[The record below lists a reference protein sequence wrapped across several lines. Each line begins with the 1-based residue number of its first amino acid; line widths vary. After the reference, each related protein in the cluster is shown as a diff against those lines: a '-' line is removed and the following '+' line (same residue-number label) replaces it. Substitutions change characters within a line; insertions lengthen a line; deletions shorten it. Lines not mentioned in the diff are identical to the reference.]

1 MKISAVS
8 IRKAQARRV
17 FPVYLWLIAVGCTQV
32 AQAADEQVLAA
43 LQAAQ
48 RNDVL
53 ALDQHAALMKTS
65 GSVLAN
71 YPEYL
76 KYNASLA
83 TQSPDSLIAYAKQY
97 PESALTEKLLAD
109 YAEIQATNGRYELVR
124 QVAPYV
130 VNADLSEQCALAQ
143 AQAANQNQLPLVDL
157 REQLW
162 LETAK
167 IPSLC
172 QTVISQLLRSEL
184 TTTEE
189 RQQRLWTML
198 RVDNTSAALDVAIVL
213 QIGLDQTTLT
223 QIAKNPDAYL
233 LNPVVNSPAEQAL
246 YLYALA
252 RVAERATE
260 AAAAHLEQE
269 QRNIPAQ
276 AKLYAYR
283 ILAMS
288 STGQRAAVQG
298 FNSNTVRWFDQS
310 VGYPFSDAEAELYA
324 RHAVRD
330 GAWDSVLRALDRM
343 TFNTQK
349 KTEWQYWFARA
360 IQARNTTEGNKI
372 ASQFYR
378 ALATETDYYGLLSRD
393 RLGIKTSNLPPMYQP
408 TAQDRQRL
416 SQNPHF
422 QRAFALRNVEAPA
435 VWYNREWNWAVR
447 DAVLKKDD
455 GMLLAAA
462 QQATQL
468 GWYDRAI
475 YAAERTTTK
484 FNDQWRYPMPYQDL
498 VVNYSQQVGLDP
510 AWTYG
515 LIRQE
520 SRFATV
526 ARSHVGASG
535 LMQIMPDT
543 GRWIANRLGEPYRA
557 SSLTDMNT
565 NVRYGTFYLSH
576 ILQQLDSHPVLASAG
591 YNAGPT
597 RARRWQPV
605 VQPLDADQY
614 TESIPFLETRDYV
627 KHLMTNA
634 VHYGLLLQRSEQSLG
649 QRMRPIPARIAE

>member
-184 TTTEE
+184 TTPDE

-198 RVDNTSAALDVAIVL
+198 RVNNTNAALDAAGVL
-213 QIGLDQTTLT
+213 QIGLDQATLS
-223 QIAKNPDAYL
+223 QVSSNPDAYL
-233 LNPVVNSPAEQAL
+233 LNPSVNTPLEQAL

-252 RVAERATE
+252 RVAERATQ
-260 AAAAHLEQE
+260 AAATHLEQE

-393 RLGIKTSNLPPMYQP
+393 RLGIKTSSLPPMYQP
-408 TAQDRQRL
+408 TAQDRLRL

-535 LMQIMPDT
+535 LMQIMPET
-543 GRWIANRLGEPYRA
+543 GRWIANRLGEPYRS

-591 YNAGPT
+591 YNAGPN
-597 RARRWQPV
+597 RARRWQPI

-634 VHYGLLLQRSEQSLG
+634 VHYGLLLQRSEQSLA

>member
-1 MKISAVS
+1 MKTSAVS

-17 FPVYLWLIAVGCTQV
+17 FPVCLWLIAVSCTHV
-32 AQAADEQVLAA
+32 AQAGDEQVLAA

-48 RNDVL
+48 RNDIT
-53 ALDQHAALMKTS
+53 ALDQYTTSMSDS

-83 TQSPDSLIAYAKQY
+83 AQPVQSIVGYAQRY
-97 PESALTEKLLAD
+97 PQSALTEKLLAD
-109 YAEIQATNGRYELVR
+109 YAELQATNGRYELVR

-143 AQAANQNQLPLVDL
+143 AQTAAGNELPLVDL
-157 REQLW
+157 REKVW
-162 LETAK
+162 LETGTL
-167 IPSLC
+167 PSLC
-172 QTVISQLLRSEL
+172 QTINHQLLRSEL
-184 TTTEE
+184 TTAAE
-189 RQQRLWTML
+189 RQQRLWTLL
-198 RVDNTSAALDVAIVL
+198 RVGNTSAALDVANAL
-213 QIGLDQTTLT
+213 QISLDPVVLAAV
-223 QIAKNPDAYL
+223 AKNPDAAL
-233 LNPVVNSPAEQAL
+233 LSPVVSSPAEQAL

-252 RVAERATE
+252 RVAERSTE
-260 AAAAHLEQE
+260 AAAAHLSQE

-288 STGQRAAVQG
+288 STGQRAAIQG

-310 VGYPFSDAEAELYA
+310 AAYPFSDAEAELYA

-343 TFNTQK
+343 SFTTQK
-349 KTEWQYWFARA
+349 KPEWQYWFARA
-360 IQARNTTEGNKI
+360 IEFRNNADSRNI

-378 ALATETDYYGLLSRD
+378 ALATETDYYGLLARD
-393 RLGIKTSNLPPMYQP
+393 RLGIKTSSLPPMYQP
-408 TAQDRQRL
+408 NAQDQQRL
-416 SQNPHF
+416 AQNVHF
-422 QRAFALRNVEAPA
+422 QRAFALRNLNASS
-435 VWYNREWNWAVR
+435 VWSNREWNWAVR
-447 DAVLKKDD
+447 DAISKKDD

-462 QQATQL
+462 QKATQL

-475 YAAERTTTK
+475 YAAERTSTK

-498 VVNYSQQVGLDP
+498 VVSYSQKVGLDP

-520 SRFATV
+520 SRFASV
-526 ARSHVGASG
+526 ARSNVGASG

-543 GRWIANRLGEPYRA
+543 ARWVANRLGEPYQS

-591 YNAGPT
+591 YNAGPN
-597 RARRWQPV
+597 RARRWQPAAS
-605 VQPLDADQY
+605 PIEADQY

-634 VHYGLLLQRSEQSLG
+634 VHYSLLLKQGEQTLS
-649 QRMRPIPARIAE
+649 QRMRPVPARVIQ

>member
-76 KYNASLA
+76 KYNASLVA
-83 TQSPDSLIAYAKQY
+83 QSPDSLIAYAKQY

-198 RVDNTSAALDVAIVL
+198 RANNTSAALDVAIAL

-223 QIAKNPDAYL
+223 QVAKNPDAYL
-233 LNPVVNSPAEQAL
+233 LNPVLNSPAEQAL

-393 RLGIKTSNLPPMYQP
+393 RLGIKTSSLPPMYQP

-520 SRFATV
+520 SRFASV

-591 YNAGPT
+591 YNAGPN

>member
-53 ALDQHAALMKTS
+53 ALDQHAALMKSS

-76 KYNASLA
+76 KYNSNLA
-83 TQSPDSLIAYAKQY
+83 TQPVDALIGYAKQY
-97 PESALTEKLLAD
+97 PNSALTEKLMAD
-109 YAEIQATNGRYELVR
+109 YAEAQAANGRYELVR

-143 AQAANQNQLPLVDL
+143 AQAAGGDQIGLVDL

-184 TTTEE
+184 TTTDE

-198 RVDNTSAALDVAIVL
+198 RVDNSAAALDVAAAL
-213 QIGLDQTTLT
+213 QIGLDQATLS
-223 QIAKNPDAYL
+223 QVSKNPDAYL
-233 LNPVVNSPAEQAL
+233 LNPIVTSPLEQAL

-393 RLGIKTSNLPPMYQP
+393 RLGIKTSSLPPMYQP

-591 YNAGPT
+591 YNAGPN

-634 VHYGLLLQRSEQSLG
+634 VHYGLLLQRSEQSLA